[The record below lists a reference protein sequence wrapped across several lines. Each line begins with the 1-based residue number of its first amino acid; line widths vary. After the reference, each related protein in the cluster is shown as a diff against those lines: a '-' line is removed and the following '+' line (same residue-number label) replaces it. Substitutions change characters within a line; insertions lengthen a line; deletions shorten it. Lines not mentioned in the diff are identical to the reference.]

1 MNERLRKIILFVV
14 IIIVGSVMI
23 QSDMPLIIMI
33 PLILGAGFIIMLLL
47 GTIKISDIRSIRKKK
62 EPSQEKKPSFFARF
76 KRKKPEKTLE
86 AKPETKKEMPPAKK
100 VPEKSVDTK
109 SADKKTG
116 TGAPKKSFFSS
127 IKSLGGAFSGFGKRK
142 KKTAEIDRSLDTIVT
157 GNGKGAPPASTKTGT
172 VTSIPTKSGGPGTVP
187 IPAQGHDASPPLPDT
202 EFDANLLDGLEDQD
216 PFGSLSPAPDTTLPA
231 TPGIGD
237 FPGGEGESALPT
249 LDIDSVANDIL
260 KQGAEGGGMDDFGGL
275 PDLGDLGE
283 GSALDEDFGSL
294 DNLSL
299 DDIEL
304 DAGEGVTTP
313 AAETSSP
320 PSGGAAKPASP
331 TSGGV
336 KTDWVSS
343 DAPINAEKEVEQEV
357 THADMLTFASGTGG
371 EDDLLS
377 SLSTDVKHVKTEKN
391 LSLLRNLKDFQA
403 PATEIEAELLELY
416 NRLKAIKNPEKK
428 APPATKGT
436 K

>member
-14 IIIVGSVMI
+14 IITVGSVTI
-23 QSDMPLIIMI
+23 LFDIPLIIMI
-33 PLILGAGFIIMLLL
+33 PLILGAGIIIMLLL
-47 GTIKISDIRSIRKKK
+47 GTIKISDLRSIRKKK

-127 IKSLGGAFSGFGKRK
+127 IKSLGGAFTGFGKRK
-142 KKTAEIDRSLDTIVT
+142 KKTDEINRSLDTIVAEK
-157 GNGKGAPPASTKTGT
+157 GKGASPASTRKETD
-172 VTSIPTKSGGPGTVP
+172 TSVPTKAGGPGSVP
-187 IPAQGHDASPPLPDT
+187 IPAQGHDASLSLPDT

-216 PFGSLSPAPDTTLPA
+216 PFGSLSPAPDASLPS

-237 FPGGEGESALPT
+237 FPGGEEGSELPT

-260 KQGAEGGGMDDFGGL
+260 KQGAEGGGLDDFGGL

-283 GSALDEDFGSL
+283 RSDLDEEFGSL

-320 PSGGAAKPASP
+320 PSEGASKSTPS
-331 TSGGV
+331 TSGSV
-336 KTDWVSS
+336 KTDWVPS
-343 DAPINAEKEVEQEV
+343 DAPTNTEKEIEQEV
-357 THADMLTFASGTGG
+357 THADMLTFASGTGS

>member
-1 MNERLRKIILFVV
+1 MNERMRKIILFVV
-14 IIIVGSVMI
+14 IIIVGSATI
-23 QSDMPLIIMI
+23 LFDIPLIIMI

-47 GTIKISDIRSIRKKK
+47 GTIKISDLRSIRKKK
-62 EPSQEKKPSFFARF
+62 ELSQEKKPSFFARF
-76 KRKKPEKTLE
+76 KRKKPEKALE

-127 IKSLGGAFSGFGKRK
+127 IKSLGGAFTGFGKRK
-142 KKTAEIDRSLDTIVT
+142 KKTGEIDRSLDTIVADK
-157 GNGKGAPPASTKTGT
+157 GKVASPASTRKETD
-172 VTSIPTKSGGPGTVP
+172 TSVPTKAGGPGSVP
-187 IPAQGHDASPPLPDT
+187 IPVQGQDATLSLPDT

-216 PFGSLSPAPDTTLPA
+216 PFGSLSPAPDTSLPA

-237 FPGGEGESALPT
+237 LPGGDGSALPT

-260 KQGAEGGGMDDFGGL
+260 KQGTEGGGMDDFGGL

-299 DDIEL
+299 DDIGL

-320 PSGGAAKPASP
+320 PSGGTSKPTTP

-336 KTDWVSS
+336 KTDWVPS
-343 DAPINAEKEVEQEV
+343 DAPTNTEKEIEQEV

>member
-14 IIIVGSVMI
+14 IIIVGSVTI
-23 QSDMPLIIMI
+23 LFDIPLIIMI
-33 PLILGAGFIIMLLL
+33 PLILGAGIIIMLLL
-47 GTIKISDIRSIRKKK
+47 GTIKISDLRSIRKKK
-62 EPSQEKKPSFFARF
+62 EPSQEKKSSFFARF
-76 KRKKPEKTLE
+76 KRKKPEKTLA

-100 VPEKSVDTK
+100 APEKSVDTK

-127 IKSLGGAFSGFGKRK
+127 IKSLGGAFTGFGKRK
-142 KKTAEIDRSLDTIVT
+142 KKTDEINRSLDTIVAEKGKSASLAST
-157 GNGKGAPPASTKTGT
+157 GKETDTSVSTKTG
-172 VTSIPTKSGGPGTVP
+172 GPGSVP
-187 IPAQGHDASPPLPDT
+187 IPAQGHDTSLSLTDT

-216 PFGSLSPAPDTTLPA
+216 PFGSLSPAPDTSLPA

-237 FPGGEGESALPT
+237 LPGGEVGSELPT

-260 KQGAEGGGMDDFGGL
+260 KQGADGGGMDDFGGL

-313 AAETSSP
+313 AAGTSSP
-320 PSGGAAKPASP
+320 PSGGTSKPTSP

-343 DAPINAEKEVEQEV
+343 DAPTNAEKEIEQEV

-428 APPATKGT
+428 TPPATKGT